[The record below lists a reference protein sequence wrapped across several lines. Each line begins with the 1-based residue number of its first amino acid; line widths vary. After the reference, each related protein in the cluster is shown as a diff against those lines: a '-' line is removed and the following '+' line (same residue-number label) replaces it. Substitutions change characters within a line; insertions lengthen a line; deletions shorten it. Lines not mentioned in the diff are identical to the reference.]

1 MSLRICCLNLW
12 LMARRTIAAFFK
24 LCRSTF
30 NEEKFSI
37 DGAVDISNS
46 SIKNQTV
53 KVFKNS
59 YVQFFQGNQAISG
72 FSPALL
78 GLFGKEL
85 FQVEGFRIGKG
96 SKIIANKIF
105 ICEHRESE
113 RV

>member
-12 LMARRTIAAFFK
+12 LMARRTIAAFFR
-24 LCRSTF
+24 LCKSTF
-30 NEEKFSI
+30 SEEKFSI

-46 SIKNQTV
+46 SIKIQTV

-59 YVQFFQGNQAISG
+59 YVQLFSG
-72 FSPALL
+72 KPGYSAFNSARF
-78 GLFGKEL
+78 GLFDKEL

-105 ICEHRESE
+105 ICE
-113 RV
+113 